1 MKYYESTFEEYIRS
15 VNNANLHPELE
26 SVWNACPNSVQKLRN
41 IILYGPSGVGK
52 YSQALK
58 LISKYSTNNLKYDKR
73 IPVITDKVEKK
84 KPKQEVVHSAASKV
98 KSGTNVLL
106 GSTQSSGGATSS
118 PMALPG
124 KPQGMSFRISEYHY
138 EIDMSLLGCNSKT
151 LWHDIFFQIIDIVS
165 LKREKVGII
174 ICKNFHNI
182 YNELLDIFYSYMRHP
197 LHKYNIQLH
206 FVLLTEHMGFIPTDI
221 IQNCQCIPVK
231 RPSLASYH
239 TQISSIP
246 LAVQEQLK
254 MDASAITNAKEIY
267 HMKRMNT
274 VEDAPSELFDII
286 NNNIIYFLENP
297 EWIEVKQLR
306 NHLYDLL
313 VFNIDVTEAFS
324 YLICTSIERGL
335 LSRAEDVTS
344 VIKRSYTFL
353 KYFNNN
359 YRPIYHLEHMFFFL
373 LNHVHYGKHG
383 ES

>member
-15 VNNANLHPELE
+15 VNNANIHPELE
-26 SVWNACPNSVQKLRN
+26 SVWNACPKSIQKLRN

-84 KPKQEVVHSAASKV
+84 KPKQEVVHSAASSKG
-98 KSGTNVLL
+98 KSSTNTSNGVL
-106 GSTQSSGGATSS
+106 SGGATSS

-124 KPQGMSFRISEYHY
+124 KPQGMCFRISEHHY
-138 EIDMSLLGCNSKT
+138 EVDMSLLGCNSKT
-151 LWHDIFFQIIDIVS
+151 LWHDIFFQIIDIIS

-174 ICKNFHNI
+174 LCKNFHHI

-221 IQNCQCIPVK
+221 VQNCQCIPVK
-231 RPSLASYH
+231 RPSLETYH
-239 TQISSIP
+239 NEISPIP
-246 LAVQEQLK
+246 STVKEEL
-254 MDASAITNAKEIY
+254 DSSAIMNAKEIY
-267 HMKRMNT
+267 HMKRMKV
-274 VEDAPSELFDII
+274 VEDSPSELFDII
-286 NNNIIYFLENP
+286 NSNILYLLENP
-297 EWIEVKQLR
+297 EWIEIKTLR

-313 VFNIDVTEAFS
+313 VFNIDVTESFS
-324 YLICTSIERGL
+324 FLICTSIESGL
-335 LSRAEDVTS
+335 LSRPEDIS
-344 VIKRSYTFL
+344 AVIMRTFTFL

-373 LNHVHYGKHG
+373 LNHSHYSKYMIDDR
-383 ES
+383 